1 MSTGRGKGHI
11 PWTWLQQS
19 QSDYILD
26 EYLPPGI
33 ILTQY
38 HHIRSGD
45 ANALL
50 QHWTAR
56 QAAGEI
62 PFRFKKTAD
71 TSQQRTRTSV
81 RGDSPGS
88 DSSGSAENGREGD
101 TDGTGSGQAQG
112 GNGEF
117 QGDGEESEAESGPSE
132 VSILGDCFR
141 VTRSLDSGLAE
152 FPRA

>member
-11 PWTWLQQS
+11 PWTQLQLS
-19 QSDYILD
+19 QSDYIRD

-33 ILTQY
+33 TLTQY
-38 HHIRSGD
+38 HHIPTGD

-56 QAAGEI
+56 QAAREI

-71 TSQQRTRTSV
+71 TSQQRTGTSV

-88 DSSGSAENGREGD
+88 DSSGSAKNGREGD

-112 GNGEF
+112 GNGKF
-117 QGDGEESEAESGPSE
+117 QGDGEESEAKSGPSE

-141 VTRSLDSGLAE
+141 VTHSLDSGSAE